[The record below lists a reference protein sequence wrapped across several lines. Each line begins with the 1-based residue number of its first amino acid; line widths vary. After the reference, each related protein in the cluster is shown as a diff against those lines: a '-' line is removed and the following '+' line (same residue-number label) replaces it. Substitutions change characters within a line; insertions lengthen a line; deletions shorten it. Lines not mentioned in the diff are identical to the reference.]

1 LALINEALLAFASEG
16 LDIRTRLKDWY
27 TNFLEWSSDYS
38 NPNDT
43 QSALAAIYYHATSI
57 FLSGIFD
64 YRSQFN
70 HITTPILPLLLI
82 QTHTS
87 AIVSSTREAL
97 KSTNLGGVLF
107 FFPLR
112 VAGARTTNAQQKEDI
127 LGMLSEISA
136 RSFIVADAFTMDLR
150 ALWRSKGV

>member
-1 LALINEALLAFASEG
+1 LALINDALLAFASEG
-16 LDIRTRLKDWY
+16 LDLRTRLKDWY
-27 TNFLEWSSDYS
+27 TNFLEWSSDCS

-43 QSALAAIYYHATSI
+43 QSTLAAIYYHATCI

-70 HITTPILPLLLI
+70 HIITPTLPLVLT
-82 QTHTS
+82 QSHTS

-112 VAGARTTNAQQKEDI
+112 VAGARTTSSQQKEAI
-127 LGMLSEISA
+127 LGMLSEISK
-136 RSFIVADAFTMDLR
+136 RSFIVADAFTIDLQ

>member
-1 LALINEALLAFASEG
+1 LTRINEALLAFASGG
-16 LDIRTRLKDWY
+16 LDIRTRLEDWY
-27 TNFLEWSSDYS
+27 TNFLEWSPDCP

-43 QSALAAIYYHATSI
+43 QSTLAAIYYHATCI

-70 HITTPILPLLLI
+70 HIIAPILPLLLI
-82 QTHTS
+82 QSHAS

-112 VAGARTTNAQQKEDI
+112 VAGARTTNMQQKEAI
-127 LGMLSEISA
+127 LGMLSEISK
-136 RSFIVADAFTMDLR
+136 RSFIVADAFTMDLQ
-150 ALWRSKGV
+150 ALWRSKRV